1 MRGSALARLSG
12 AERFG
17 KRPVI
22 LGKVSF
28 RLDGRAC
35 FGDWF
40 VAEGLVVAIK
50 ISVDENATLSIGNR
64 VYMNAG
70 TFIEAWHDVRIGDH
84 VLMAPFASIIDDH
97 RHEIEPG
104 AVLYKGPTIVGN
116 NVWLGRNAAVMP
128 GVTIG
133 DGSVIGVNSVVTQ
146 DIPPNSFAAGA
157 PARVIRKLEMPD
169 GWVRR

>member
-1 MRGSALARLSG
+1 
-12 AERFG
+12 
-17 KRPVI
+17 VI

-28 RLDGRAC
+28 RLDGKAF

-40 VAEGLVVAIK
+40 AAEGLVVAIK
-50 ISVDENATLSIGNR
+50 ISVAKTATLSIGDH

-70 TFIEAWHDVRIGDH
+70 TSIEAWHDVQIGSH
-84 VLMAPFASIIDDH
+84 VLMAPFASIIDDD
-97 RHEIEPG
+97 RHEVEPD

-116 NVWLGRNAAVMP
+116 NVWLGRNAALMP
-128 GVTIG
+128 GVTVG
-133 DGSVIGVNSVVTQ
+133 DGSVIGVNSVVTR

-157 PARVIRKLEMPD
+157 PARVIRKLEIPS